1 MINRLKIMGLR
12 MLPLA
17 VFSMVMV
24 LLAACGVNGR
34 RTSPYVD
41 VNTDFNHIYETIV
54 TSTDL
59 SHAKGMIKKAYD
71 EERIGEGQKKY
82 LEAIVVYRAEER
94 FDSVI
99 EICQQAL
106 DASDTKGDKTLTYCI
121 YALMTNSAAASENN
135 AAMLQYAS
143 ATETLAQELGRKD
156 KEFEMK
162 ATVGYGMVLLGN
174 SEEGLK
180 MIDQALDDLMKYDSW
195 NCMNSYLIASK
206 LKAVALHILN
216 RPADVVDL
224 CERVIALLDKGIAHP
239 EGIKDKPLPWE
250 KDKESFAVMLKLY
263 RTQMLAFLSNAHAKM
278 GNRDLAMQSLE
289 EFDQSDQL
297 KSLESQRMIVT
308 TLGEMK
314 LFDRMLSVYAKIDKE
329 DGGDTIT
336 ESYREEL
343 ELKASAASA
352 KGDHELERHYLRRA
366 LNLEDTL
373 HEAQN
378 MVLMAHT
385 LSVYKV
391 HDEQMKAWDAKA
403 AAKLMLVALVA
414 LVSIVIF
421 VVVYMFRLYKQKQ
434 VVALKNKALVSSI
447 EKALEYKDR
456 YEMAERAL
464 EDAENRACEA
474 ERNSEMMRGP
484 YKEPQKARKLLLET
498 TIPVWTRNCRQWL
511 PKRQI
516 TQMTHLLTAL
526 KMQVASLNR

>member
-1 MINRLKIMGLR
+1 MINRLKIMDLR

-17 VFSMVMV
+17 VLSMVMV
-24 LLAACGVNGR
+24 LLAACGGNGR

-54 TSTDL
+54 TSADL

-82 LEAIVVYRAEER
+82 LEAIVVYRAEAR
-94 FDSVI
+94 FDSVM

-121 YALMTNSAAASENN
+121 YALMTNSAEASENN
-135 AAMLQYAS
+135 VAMLQYAS

-180 MIDQALDDLMKYDSW
+180 MIDQALADLMKYDSW
-195 NCMNSYLIASK
+195 NCLNSYLIASK
-206 LKAVALHILN
+206 IKVVALHILN

-224 CERVIALLDKGIAHP
+224 CEKVIALLDKCIAHP
-239 EGIKDKPLPWE
+239 EGIKDKPLAWE

-263 RTQMLAFLSNAHAKM
+263 RTQMLAFLSNFYAEM
-278 GNRDLAMQSLE
+278 GNRDLAMQSLQ
-289 EFDQSDQL
+289 EFDQSEQS
-297 KSLESQRMIVT
+297 KSLDNQRIIVSA
-308 TLGEMK
+308 LGELK
-314 LFDRMLSVYAKIDKE
+314 LFDRMLAVYAKIDKE

-336 ESYREEL
+336 ERYREEL

-352 KGDHELERHYLRRA
+352 KGNRELERHYLRRA

-373 HEAQN
+373 HEVQN
-378 MVLMAHT
+378 MALMAHT

-391 HDEQMKAWDAKA
+391 HDEQMKAQDAKA

-414 LVSIVIF
+414 LATIVIF
-421 VVVYMFRLYKQKQ
+421 VVVYP
-434 VVALKNKALVSSI
+434 SS
-447 EKALEYKDR
+447 
-456 YEMAERAL
+456 
-464 EDAENRACEA
+464 
-474 ERNSEMMRGP
+474 G
-484 YKEPQKARKLLLET
+484 
-498 TIPVWTRNCRQWL
+498 
-511 PKRQI
+511 
-516 TQMTHLLTAL
+516 
-526 KMQVASLNR
+526 